1 MSVRFPSPLLEL
13 CFSSCANP
21 ADGGPAA
28 EGEESVL
35 LRVADMA
42 ASAAYVMDFSLWREH
57 SSGSS
62 IRPAGVDMAEVLL
75 VLRKNGLT
83 RCLGR

>member
-1 MSVRFPSPLLEL
+1 MEL

-42 ASAAYVMDFSLWREH
+42 ASAAYVMDFSLWGGAFFRLFH
-57 SSGSS
+57 QTSRG
-62 IRPAGVDMAEVLL
+62 GH
-75 VLRKNGLT
+75 G
-83 RCLGR
+83 

>member
-1 MSVRFPSPLLEL
+1 MSVRLPSPLLEL

-21 ADGGPAA
+21 ADGAPAA

-42 ASAAYVMDFSLWREH
+42 A
-57 SSGSS
+57 
-62 IRPAGVDMAEVLL
+62 
-75 VLRKNGLT
+75 
-83 RCLGR
+83 